1 MKRSFPLFGR
11 MAALC
16 CAGLLSTVA
25 VPTVAWAQTP
35 GRADAYRLSVLD
47 KVHVRVIEWSA
58 SSLSFEEWA
67 EVGGTYTL
75 GPDGTF
81 AFPFVG
87 NVDGVGKTPDE
98 VEAALGQNLMNALGL
113 GAAPDITIEVA
124 EFGPIFVTGDVSNPG
139 QFSFAPGMNVIKV
152 MSLAGG
158 RMRSD
163 DEAAR
168 LEREALAT
176 KGALDVLDSTYQRV
190 LVKRNRIAAEM
201 AEKPDVATP
210 EELASSAATDL
221 VEIEQAIMDANV
233 LRLSMN
239 LDGLAS
245 QRAILTRELEAL
257 GQKRESATRQLA
269 SAQEQLEAITALAG
283 EGLAVNSRVTS
294 LETMVADI
302 DGRLLDIDTAALR
315 ARQDLGGLDLRA
327 VEIRSNRNSDLAVEM
342 QQVEQEL
349 AELQLR
355 IETQRALVREI
366 VAQGALLSSGGGE
379 RRYSFTIVRGEE
391 RLPADETTALMPG
404 DVVVA
409 RLELSGIADTVQD

>member
-1 MKRSFPLFGR
+1 MKRAFLSSGR
-11 MAALC
+11 MAALL
-16 CAGLLSTVA
+16 CAGLLAAPSA
-25 VPTVAWAQTP
+25 AWAQDI
-35 GRADAYRLSVLD
+35 GRTDAYRLSVLD
-47 KVHVRVIEWSA
+47 KVRVRVIEWSA
-58 SSLSFEEWA
+58 SSMSFEEWA

-81 AFPFVG
+81 AFPFIG
-87 NVDGVGKTPDE
+87 NVEGVGKTPDE
-98 VEAALGQNLMNALGL
+98 VEAALGQSLMTALGL
-113 GAAPDITIEVA
+113 GAAPDITIEV
-124 EFGPIFVTGDVSNPG
+124 ETFGPIFVTGDVSSPG
-139 QFSFAPGMNVIKV
+139 QFDFAPGMNVIKV

-176 KGALDVLDSTYQRV
+176 KGALDVLESTYHRA
-190 LVKRNRIAAEM
+190 LAKRNRIAAEM
-201 AEKPDVATP
+201 GGQPEVAEP
-210 EELASSAATDL
+210 EELAAVEDADL
-221 VEIEQAIMDANV
+221 IKIEQAIMDANV
-233 LRLSMN
+233 LRLSMS

-245 QRAILTRELEAL
+245 QRSILTRELEAL
-257 GQKRESATRQLA
+257 RQKRESATRQLS

-302 DGRLLDIDTAALR
+302 DGRLLDIDTASLR
-315 ARQDLGGLDLRA
+315 ARQDLGGLELRA
-327 VEIRSNRNSDLAVEM
+327 VEIRSDRTSTLAVEM

-349 AELQLR
+349 AELTLR

-366 VAQGALLSSGGGE
+366 VAQGAMLTSGSGE
-379 RRYSFTIVRGEE
+379 RSYSFTLIRGEE
-391 RLPADETTALMPG
+391 RLPADETTALLPG

-409 RLELSGIADTVQD
+409 RLELGGVAHSAPE

>member
-1 MKRSFPLFGR
+1 MKRAFLSSGR
-11 MAALC
+11 MATLL
-16 CAGLLSTVA
+16 CAGLLAAPS
-25 VPTVAWAQTP
+25 VAWAQDI

-47 KVHVRVIEWSA
+47 KVRVRVIEWSA
-58 SSLSFEEWA
+58 SSMSFEEWA

-81 AFPFVG
+81 AFPFIG
-87 NVDGVGKTPDE
+87 NVEGVGKTPDE
-98 VEAALGQNLMNALGL
+98 VETALGQSLMTALGL
-113 GAAPDITIEVA
+113 GAAPDITIEV
-124 EFGPIFVTGDVSNPG
+124 ETFGPIFVTGDVSSPG
-139 QFSFAPGMNVIKV
+139 QFDFAPGMNVIKV

-176 KGALDVLDSTYQRV
+176 KGALDVLESTYHRA
-190 LVKRNRIAAEM
+190 LAKRNRIAAEM
-201 AEKPDVATP
+201 GGQSEVAEP
-210 EELASSAATDL
+210 EELAAVEDADL
-221 VEIEQAIMDANV
+221 IEIEQAIMDANV
-233 LRLSMN
+233 LRLSMS

-245 QRAILTRELEAL
+245 QRSILTRELEAL
-257 GQKRESATRQLA
+257 RQKRESATRQLS

-302 DGRLLDIDTAALR
+302 DGRLLDIDTASLR
-315 ARQDLGGLDLRA
+315 ARQDLGGLELRA
-327 VEIRSNRNSDLAVEM
+327 VEIRSDRTSTLAVEM

-349 AELQLR
+349 AELTLR

-366 VAQGALLSSGGGE
+366 VAQGAMLTSGSGE
-379 RRYSFTIVRGEE
+379 RSYSFTLIRGEE
-391 RLPADETTALMPG
+391 RLPADETTALLPG

-409 RLELSGIADTVQD
+409 RLELGGVTDSAPE